1 MESRGE
7 AELAPIPERKTSG
20 TACDTAWTARITD
33 ENGTPT
39 FPECIKWFLEH
50 QKEDGSWGGQI
61 LKYLDRIIS
70 TLSALPALKV
80 IDGKTLYTPVN
91 VVFSSMVSV
100 SIMYICVWNRCS
112 GSSVCWV
119 NFPETL
125 IGPVIP

>member
-7 AELAPIPERKTSG
+7 VELAPIPERKTSG
-20 TACDTAWTARITD
+20 TAYDTAWTARITD

-39 FPECIKWFLEH
+39 FPECIKWF
-50 QKEDGSWGGQI
+50 
-61 LKYLDRIIS
+61 
-70 TLSALPALKV
+70 
-80 IDGKTLYTPVN
+80 
-91 VVFSSMVSV
+91 SSMVSA
-100 SIMYICVWNRCS
+100 SIMYTCVWNRCS